1 MLEDLFFF
9 RNKRADTEV
18 KMTVT
23 LKDGSTMEVEQGEK
37 IIDVARKISEG
48 LARNA
53 LIAKMN
59 GKPVDLGRT
68 IDGDC
73 TLEILTFKDEEGRDA
88 YRHTCAHILAQAVK
102 NLYPE
107 AKLAIGPAIRT
118 GFYYDFDF
126 PSPITMDDLPRIEKE
141 MESIIKADLPIER
154 SVVTRK
160 QALTRMRGFDEIYK
174 LQLIEDLPRGS
185 EITLYT
191 QGNFVDL
198 CAGPHLMSTGKVKC
212 FKLTQITGAYW
223 RGNEQNKML
232 TRIYGTAFEKKSEL
246 TEYLNAIEEAKK
258 RDHNKLGRELGIFMT
273 DELVGQGLP
282 LLMPNGAKLFQI
294 LQRFVEDEEARRG
307 YMLTKTPYMAKS
319 DLYKVSG
326 HWDHYKDGMF
336 VLGDEAMDD
345 EVMALRPMTCPF
357 QYLIYKNG
365 IKSYRDLP
373 CRYNETS
380 TLFRNESSGEMHGLT
395 RVRQFT
401 LSEAHIICTPE
412 QVEEEFKGVFEL
424 ILYMEKC
431 LGISDEISFRFSKW
445 DPKNKKK
452 YINDPKAWT
461 ETQALMKKILD
472 DLHIDYVEADG
483 EAAFYGPK
491 LDLQARNVW
500 GKEDT
505 IITIQLDFCAA
516 ERFDMFY
523 IAEDGTRK
531 RPMVIHRSS
540 IGSYER
546 TIAML
551 IEKYAGAFPVWMS
564 PNQVKVLALT
574 DRTADKCKETV
585 SRLQA
590 LGIRA
595 TADLRNEKIGFKIRE
610 AQLEKTPY
618 MLIIGDREAEEDKVS
633 VRGRRAGDLGS
644 MSFDEFITRIRR
656 EIETFSSEN

>member
-1 MLEDLFFF
+1 
-9 RNKRADTEV
+9 
-18 KMTVT
+18 
-23 LKDGSTMEVEQGEK
+23 MEVEKGER
-37 IIDVARKISEG
+37 IIDVATRISEG

-53 LIAKMN
+53 LIARMN
-59 GKPVDLGRT
+59 GKLVELSRT
-68 IDGDC
+68 IDEDC
-73 TLEILTFKDEEGRDA
+73 TLELLTFKDEEGRNA

-102 NLYPE
+102 NLYPD
-107 AKLAIGPAIRT
+107 AKLAIGPAIKT

-126 PSPITMDDLPRIEKE
+126 STPVTMEDLPRIEKE
-141 MESIIKADLPIER
+141 MESIIKANFPIER

-160 QALTRMRGFDEIYK
+160 QALTKMRGFDEIYK

-185 EITLYT
+185 EITMYS

-198 CAGPHLMSTGKVKC
+198 CAGPHLMSTGRVKC

-232 TRIYGTAFEKKSEL
+232 TRIYGTAFKKKSEL

-294 LQRFVEDEEARRG
+294 LQRFVEDEEERRG

-336 VLGDEAMDD
+336 LLGDEAMDE

-380 TLFRNESSGEMHGLT
+380 TLFRNEASGEMHGLT

-431 LGISDEISFRFSKW
+431 LGISDDISFRFSKW

-452 YINDPKAWT
+452 YINNPKAWT

-472 DLHIDYVEADG
+472 DIGINYVEADG

-516 ERFDMFY
+516 DRFDMFY
-523 IAEDGTRK
+523 IAEDGSRK

-564 PNQVKVLALT
+564 PTQVKVLALT
-574 DRTADKCKETV
+574 DRTADKCRETV
-585 SRLQA
+585 NKLSA

-595 TADLRNEKIGFKIRE
+595 KADLRNEKIGFKIRE

-618 MLIIGDREAEEDKVS
+618 MLIIGDREAEENKVS
-633 VRGRRAGDLGS
+633 VRGRKVGDLGT
-644 MSFDEFITRIRR
+644 MTFDEFYARIKG
-656 EIETFSSEN
+656 EIESFSSEN

>member
-1 MLEDLFFF
+1 
-9 RNKRADTEV
+9 
-18 KMTVT
+18 MTVT

-644 MSFDEFITRIRR
+644 MSFDEFVTKIRR

>member
-1 MLEDLFFF
+1 
-9 RNKRADTEV
+9 
-18 KMTVT
+18 
-23 LKDGSTMEVEQGEK
+23 MEVEKGER
-37 IIDVARKISEG
+37 IIDVATRISEG

-53 LIAKMN
+53 LIARMN
-59 GKPVDLGRT
+59 GKLVELSRT
-68 IDGDC
+68 IDEDC
-73 TLEILTFKDEEGRDA
+73 TLELLTFKDEEGRNA

-102 NLYPE
+102 NLYPD
-107 AKLAIGPAIRT
+107 AKLAIGPAIKT

-126 PSPITMDDLPRIEKE
+126 STPVTMEDLPRIEKE
-141 MESIIKADLPIER
+141 MESIIKANFPIER

-160 QALTRMRGFDEIYK
+160 QALTKMRGFDEIYK

-185 EITLYT
+185 EITMYS

-198 CAGPHLMSTGKVKC
+198 CAGPHLMSTGRVKC

-294 LQRFVEDEEARRG
+294 LQRFVEDEEERRG

-336 VLGDEAMDD
+336 LLGDEAMDE

-380 TLFRNESSGEMHGLT
+380 TLFRNEASGEMHGLT

-431 LGISDEISFRFSKW
+431 LGISDDISFRFSKW

-452 YINDPKAWT
+452 YINNPKAWT

-472 DLHIDYVEADG
+472 DIGINYVEADG

-516 ERFDMFY
+516 DRFDMFY
-523 IAEDGTRK
+523 IAEDGSRK

-564 PNQVKVLALT
+564 PTQVKVLALT
-574 DRTADKCKETV
+574 DRTADKCRETV
-585 SRLQA
+585 NKLSA

-595 TADLRNEKIGFKIRE
+595 KADLRNEKIGFKIRE

-618 MLIIGDREAEEDKVS
+618 MLIIGDREAEENKVS
-633 VRGRRAGDLGS
+633 VRGRKVGDLGT
-644 MSFDEFITRIRR
+644 MTFDEFYARIKG
-656 EIETFSSEN
+656 EIESFSSEN

>member
-1 MLEDLFFF
+1 
-9 RNKRADTEV
+9 
-18 KMTVT
+18 MTVT
-23 LKDGSTMEVEQGEK
+23 LKDGSTIQAEQGEK
-37 IIDVARKISEG
+37 IIDVTKRISEG

-53 LIAKMN
+53 LIARMN
-59 GKPVDLGRT
+59 GKLVDLTRT
-68 IDGDC
+68 IDEDC
-73 TLEILTFKDEEGRDA
+73 TLEILTFKDEEGRNA

-102 NLYPE
+102 NLYPD
-107 AKLAIGPAIRT
+107 AKLAIGPAIKT
-118 GFYYDFDF
+118 GFYYDFDL

-185 EITLYT
+185 EITLYA

-246 TEYLNAIEEAKK
+246 TEYLNAVEEAKK

-294 LQRFVEDEEARRG
+294 LQRFVEDEEERRG

-319 DLYKVSG
+319 DLYKISG

-336 VLGDEAMDD
+336 LLGDEAMDD

-401 LSEAHIICTPE
+401 LSEAHIICAPE
-412 QVEEEFKGVFEL
+412 HVEEEFKNVFEL

-431 LGISDEISFRFSKW
+431 LGISDEISYRFSKW
-445 DPKNKKK
+445 DPKKKTK
-452 YINDPKAWT
+452 YINNPKAWT
-461 ETQALMKKILD
+461 ETQTLMKKILD
-472 DLHIDYVEADG
+472 DLGINYVEADG

-505 IITIQLDFCAA
+505 IITIQLDFAAA

-523 IAEDGTRK
+523 IAEDGSRK

-574 DRTADKCKETV
+574 DRTADKCKEIV
-585 SRLQA
+585 SRLRA

-595 TADLRNEKIGFKIRE
+595 TSDLRNEKIGFKIRE

-633 VRGRRAGDLGS
+633 VRARKAGDLGT
-644 MSFDEFITRIRR
+644 MTFDEFATRIKN
-656 EIETFSSEN
+656 EIETFSLEN

>member
-1 MLEDLFFF
+1 
-9 RNKRADTEV
+9 
-18 KMTVT
+18 
-23 LKDGSTMEVEQGEK
+23 MEVEKGER
-37 IIDVARKISEG
+37 IIDVAAHISEG

-53 LIAKMN
+53 LIARMN
-59 GKPVDLGRT
+59 GKLVELSRT
-68 IDGDC
+68 IDEDC
-73 TLEILTFKDEEGRDA
+73 TLELLTFKDEEGRNA

-102 NLYPE
+102 NLYPD
-107 AKLAIGPAIRT
+107 AKLAIGPAIKT

-126 PSPITMDDLPRIEKE
+126 STPVTMEDLPRIEKE
-141 MESIIKADLPIER
+141 MESIIKANFPIER

-160 QALTRMRGFDEIYK
+160 QALTKMRGFDEIYK

-185 EITLYT
+185 EITMYS

-198 CAGPHLMSTGKVKC
+198 CAGPHLMSTGRVKC

-294 LQRFVEDEEARRG
+294 LQRFVEDEEERRG

-336 VLGDEAMDD
+336 LLGDEAMDE

-380 TLFRNESSGEMHGLT
+380 TLFRNEASGEMHGLT

-431 LGISDEISFRFSKW
+431 LGISDDISFRFSKW

-452 YINDPKAWT
+452 YINNPKAWT

-472 DLHIDYVEADG
+472 DIGIKYVEADG

-516 ERFDMFY
+516 DRFDMFY
-523 IAEDGTRK
+523 IAEDGSRK

-564 PNQVKVLALT
+564 PTQVKVLALT
-574 DRTADKCKETV
+574 DRTADKCRETV
-585 SRLQA
+585 NKLSA

-595 TADLRNEKIGFKIRE
+595 KADLRNEKIGFKIRE

-618 MLIIGDREAEEDKVS
+618 MLIIGDREAEENKVS
-633 VRGRRAGDLGS
+633 VRGRKVGDLGT
-644 MSFDEFITRIRR
+644 MTFDEFYARIKG
-656 EIETFSSEN
+656 EIESFSSEN

>member
-1 MLEDLFFF
+1 
-9 RNKRADTEV
+9 
-18 KMTVT
+18 MTVT
-23 LKDGSTMEVEQGEK
+23 LKDGSTIDVEQGEK
-37 IIDVARKISEG
+37 LLDVAKRISEG

-53 LIAKMN
+53 LIAKVD
-59 GKPVDLGRT
+59 GKLVDLSRT
-68 IDGDC
+68 IDSDC
-73 TLEILTFKDEEGRDA
+73 TVEFLTFKDEEGRNA
-88 YRHTCAHILAQAVK
+88 YRHTCSHILAQAVK
-102 NLYPE
+102 NLYPGV
-107 AKLAIGPAIRT
+107 KLAIGPAIKT

-126 PSPITMDDLPRIEKE
+126 PSPITMEDLPRIEKE

-160 QALTRMRGFDEIYK
+160 QAVTKMRGFDEIYK

-185 EITLYT
+185 EITLYS

-246 TEYLNAIEEAKK
+246 TEYLEAIEEAKK

-294 LQRFVEDEEARRG
+294 LQRFVEDEEERRG

-319 DLYKVSG
+319 DLYKISG

-336 VLGDEAMDD
+336 VLGDEAID
-345 EVMALRPMTCPF
+345 EEVIALRPMTCPF

-412 QVEEEFKGVFEL
+412 HVEEEFKGVFEL

-431 LGISDEISFRFSKW
+431 LGISDEITYRFSKW
-445 DPKNKKK
+445 DPKKKSK

-472 DLHIDYVEADG
+472 DLNIDYVEADG

-505 IITIQLDFCAA
+505 IITIQLDFAAA

-523 IAEDGTRK
+523 VAEDGTRK

-585 SRLQA
+585 ERLRT

-618 MLIIGDREAEEDKVS
+618 MLIIGDREAAEDKVS
-633 VRGRRAGDLGS
+633 VRGRKLGDLGT
-644 MSFDEFITRIRR
+644 MSFDDFVSRINN
-656 EIETFSSEN
+656 EIKTFSSEN

>member
-1 MLEDLFFF
+1 
-9 RNKRADTEV
+9 
-18 KMTVT
+18 MTVT
-23 LKDGSTMEVEQGEK
+23 LKDGSTMEAERGER
-37 IIDVARKISEG
+37 IIDVAKRISEG

-53 LIAKMN
+53 LIARMN
-59 GKPVDLGRT
+59 GKLVELGRT
-68 IDGDC
+68 IEEDC
-73 TLEILTFKDEEGRDA
+73 TLELLTFKDEEGRNA
-88 YRHTCAHILAQAVK
+88 YRHTCSHILAQAVK
-102 NLYPE
+102 NLYPD
-107 AKLAIGPAIRT
+107 AKLAIGPAIKT

-126 PSPITMDDLPRIEKE
+126 PTPITMDDLPRIEKE
-141 MESIIKADLPIER
+141 MESIIKADFPIER
-154 SVVTRK
+154 TVVTRK
-160 QALTRMRGFDEIYK
+160 QAVTKMRGFDEIYK

-185 EITLYT
+185 EITFYS
-191 QGNFVDL
+191 QGNFTDL

-223 RGNEQNKML
+223 KGNEKNKML

-246 TEYLNAIEEAKK
+246 TEYLEAVEEAKK

-294 LQRFVEDEEARRG
+294 LQRFVEDEEERRG

-319 DLYKVSG
+319 DLYKISG

-336 VLGDEAMDD
+336 VLGDEAMDE
-345 EVMALRPMTCPF
+345 EVIALRPMTCPF

-412 QVEEEFKGVFEL
+412 QIEDEFKGVFDL

-445 DPKNKKK
+445 DPKKKSK
-452 YINDPKAWT
+452 YINNPKAWT

-472 DLHIDYVEADG
+472 DIGINYVEADG

-505 IITIQLDFCAA
+505 IITIQLDFAAA
-516 ERFDMFY
+516 ERFDMSY
-523 IAEDGTRK
+523 VAEDGTRK
-531 RPMVIHRSS
+531 RPMIIHRSS

-585 SRLQA
+585 EKLRA
-590 LGIRA
+590 LGLRA

-618 MLIIGDREAEEDKVS
+618 MLIIGDREAEEGKVS
-633 VRGRRAGDLGS
+633 VRGRKTGDLGS
-644 MSFDEFITRIRR
+644 MTFDEFVSRIKH

>member
-1 MLEDLFFF
+1 
-9 RNKRADTEV
+9 
-18 KMTVT
+18 MTVT

-232 TRIYGTAFEKKSEL
+232 ARIYGTAFEKKSEL

-461 ETQALMKKILD
+461 ETQALMKRILD

-644 MSFDEFITRIRR
+644 MSFDEFVTRIRR

>member
-1 MLEDLFFF
+1 
-9 RNKRADTEV
+9 
-18 KMTVT
+18 MTVT
-23 LKDGSTMEVEQGEK
+23 LKDGSTIDVEQGEK
-37 IIDVARKISEG
+37 LLDVAKRISEG
-48 LARNA
+48 LARNT
-53 LIAKMN
+53 LIAKVD
-59 GKPVDLGRT
+59 GKLVDLSRT
-68 IDGDC
+68 IDSDC
-73 TLEILTFKDEEGRDA
+73 TVEFLTFKDEEGKNA
-88 YRHTCAHILAQAVK
+88 YRHTCSHILAQAVK
-102 NLYPE
+102 NLYPGV
-107 AKLAIGPAIRT
+107 KLAIGPAIKT

-126 PSPITMDDLPRIEKE
+126 PSPITMEDLPRIEKE

-160 QALTRMRGFDEIYK
+160 QAVTKMRGFDEIYK

-185 EITLYT
+185 EITLYS

-246 TEYLNAIEEAKK
+246 TEYLEAIEEAKK

-294 LQRFVEDEEARRG
+294 LQRFVEDEEERRG

-319 DLYKVSG
+319 DLYKISG

-336 VLGDEAMDD
+336 VLGDEAID
-345 EVMALRPMTCPF
+345 EEVIALRPMTCPF

-401 LSEAHIICTPE
+401 LSEAHIICAPE
-412 QVEEEFKGVFEL
+412 HVEEEFKGVFEL

-431 LGISDEISFRFSKW
+431 LGISDEITYRFSKW
-445 DPKNKKK
+445 DPKKKSK

-472 DLHIDYVEADG
+472 DLNIDYVEADG

-505 IITIQLDFCAA
+505 IITIQLDFAAA

-523 IAEDGTRK
+523 VAEDGTRK

-585 SRLQA
+585 ERLRT

-618 MLIIGDREAEEDKVS
+618 MLIIGDREAAEDKVS
-633 VRGRRAGDLGS
+633 VRGRKLGDLGT
-644 MSFDEFITRIRR
+644 MSFDDFVSRINN
-656 EIETFSSEN
+656 EIKTFSSEN

>member
-1 MLEDLFFF
+1 M
-9 RNKRADTEV
+9 R
-18 KMTVT
+18 VT
-23 LKDGSTMEVEQGEK
+23 LKDGSAIEAEKGER
-37 IIDVARKISEG
+37 IIDVAARISEG

-53 LIAKMN
+53 LIARVN
-59 GKPVDLGRT
+59 GKLTELNRT
-68 IDGDC
+68 IDEDC
-73 TLEILTFKDEEGRDA
+73 SLEILTFKDEDGRNA

-102 NLYPE
+102 NLFPD
-107 AKLAIGPAIRT
+107 AKLAIGPSVKT

-126 PSPITMDDLPRIEKE
+126 STPITMDDLPRIEKE
-141 MESIIKADLPIER
+141 MDSIIKADFPIER
-154 SVVTRK
+154 HVVTRK
-160 QALTRMRGFDEIYK
+160 QALTKMRGFDEIYK

-185 EITLYT
+185 EITMYS

-198 CAGPHLMSTGKVKC
+198 CAGPHLMSTGRVKC

-294 LQRFVEDEEARRG
+294 LQRFVEDEEERRG

-319 DLYKVSG
+319 DLYKISG

-412 QVEEEFKGVFEL
+412 QVEDEFKGVFEL

-452 YINDPKAWT
+452 YINNPKAWT

-472 DLHIDYVEADG
+472 DIGIDYVEAEG

-516 ERFDMFY
+516 DRFDMYY
-523 IAEDGTRK
+523 IAEDGSRK

-564 PNQVKVLALT
+564 PTQVKVLALT
-574 DRTADKCKETV
+574 DRTADKCREV
-585 SRLQA
+585 VGRLKA
-590 LGIRA
+590 LGVRA
-595 TADLRNEKIGFKIRE
+595 KADLRNEKIGFKIRE
-610 AQLEKTPY
+610 AQLEKIPY
-618 MLIIGDREAEEDKVS
+618 MLVIGDREAAEDKVS
-633 VRGRRAGDLGS
+633 VRGRKVGDLGS
-644 MSFDEFITRIRR
+644 MTFNDFCERLKG
-656 EIETFSSEN
+656 EIETFSADN

>member
-1 MLEDLFFF
+1 
-9 RNKRADTEV
+9 
-18 KMTVT
+18 MTVT

-37 IIDVARKISEG
+37 IIDVAHKISEG

-644 MSFDEFITRIRR
+644 MSFDEFVTRIRR

>member
-1 MLEDLFFF
+1 
-9 RNKRADTEV
+9 
-18 KMTVT
+18 
-23 LKDGSTMEVEQGEK
+23 MEVEKGER
-37 IIDVARKISEG
+37 IIDVATRISEG

-53 LIAKMN
+53 LIARMN
-59 GKPVDLGRT
+59 GKLVELSRT
-68 IDGDC
+68 IDEDC
-73 TLEILTFKDEEGRDA
+73 TLELLTFKDEEGRDA

-102 NLYPE
+102 NLYPD
-107 AKLAIGPAIRT
+107 AKLAIGPAIKT

-126 PSPITMDDLPRIEKE
+126 STPVTMEDLPRIEKE
-141 MESIIKADLPIER
+141 MESIIKANFPIER

-160 QALTRMRGFDEIYK
+160 QALTKMRGFDEIYK

-185 EITLYT
+185 EITMYS

-198 CAGPHLMSTGKVKC
+198 CAGPHLMSTGRVKC

-294 LQRFVEDEEARRG
+294 LQRFVEDEDERRG

-336 VLGDEAMDD
+336 LLGDEAMDE

-380 TLFRNESSGEMHGLT
+380 TLFRNEASGEMHGLT

-431 LGISDEISFRFSKW
+431 LGISDDISFRFSKW

-452 YINDPKAWT
+452 YINNPKAWT

-472 DLHIDYVEADG
+472 DIGINYVEADG

-516 ERFDMFY
+516 DRFDMFY
-523 IAEDGTRK
+523 IAEDGSRK

-564 PNQVKVLALT
+564 PTQVKVLALT
-574 DRTADKCKETV
+574 DRTADKCRETV
-585 SRLQA
+585 NKLSA

-595 TADLRNEKIGFKIRE
+595 KADLRNEKIGFKIRE

-618 MLIIGDREAEEDKVS
+618 MLIIGDREAEENKVS
-633 VRGRRAGDLGS
+633 VRGRKVGDLGT
-644 MSFDEFITRIRR
+644 MTFDEFYARIKG
-656 EIETFSSEN
+656 EIESFSSEN

>member
-1 MLEDLFFF
+1 
-9 RNKRADTEV
+9 
-18 KMTVT
+18 MTVT
-23 LKDGSTMEVEQGEK
+23 LKDGSTIQAEQGEK
-37 IIDVARKISEG
+37 IIDVTKRISEG

-53 LIAKMN
+53 LIARMN
-59 GKPVDLGRT
+59 GKLVDLTRT
-68 IDGDC
+68 IDEDC
-73 TLEILTFKDEEGRDA
+73 TLEILTFNDEEGRNA

-102 NLYPE
+102 NLYPD
-107 AKLAIGPAIRT
+107 AKLAIGPAIKT
-118 GFYYDFDF
+118 GFYYDFDL

-246 TEYLNAIEEAKK
+246 TEYLNAVEEAKK

-294 LQRFVEDEEARRG
+294 LQRFVEDEEERRG

-319 DLYKVSG
+319 DLYKISG

-336 VLGDEAMDD
+336 LLGDEAMDD

-401 LSEAHIICTPE
+401 LSEAHIICAPE
-412 QVEEEFKGVFEL
+412 HVEEEFKNVFEL

-431 LGISDEISFRFSKW
+431 LGISDEISYRFSKW
-445 DPKNKKK
+445 DPKKKTK
-452 YINDPKAWT
+452 YINNPKAWT
-461 ETQALMKKILD
+461 ETQTLMKKILD
-472 DLHIDYVEADG
+472 DLGINYVEADG

-505 IITIQLDFCAA
+505 IITIQLDFAAA

-523 IAEDGTRK
+523 VAEDGTRK
-531 RPMVIHRSS
+531 RPMVIHRTS

-574 DRTADKCKETV
+574 DRTADKCKEIV
-585 SRLQA
+585 SRLHA

-595 TADLRNEKIGFKIRE
+595 TSDLRNEKIGFKIRE

-633 VRGRRAGDLGS
+633 VRARKAGDLGT
-644 MSFDEFITRIRR
+644 MTFDEFATRIKN
-656 EIETFSSEN
+656 EIETFSLEN

>member
-1 MLEDLFFF
+1 M
-9 RNKRADTEV
+9 R
-18 KMTVT
+18 VT
-23 LKDGSTMEVEQGEK
+23 LKDGSTMEVEKGER
-37 IIDVARKISEG
+37 IIDVAARISEG

-53 LIAKMN
+53 LIARMN
-59 GKPVDLGRT
+59 GKLVELSRT
-68 IDGDC
+68 IDEDC
-73 TLEILTFKDEEGRDA
+73 TLELLTFKDEEGRNA

-102 NLYPE
+102 NLYPD
-107 AKLAIGPAIRT
+107 AKLAIGPAIKT

-126 PSPITMDDLPRIEKE
+126 STPVTMEDLPRIEKE
-141 MESIIKADLPIER
+141 MESIIKANFPIER

-160 QALTRMRGFDEIYK
+160 QALTKMRGFDEIYK

-185 EITLYT
+185 EITMYS

-198 CAGPHLMSTGKVKC
+198 CAGPHLMSTGRVKC

-294 LQRFVEDEEARRG
+294 LQRFVEDEEERRG

-336 VLGDEAMDD
+336 LLGDEAMDE

-380 TLFRNESSGEMHGLT
+380 TLFRNEASGEMHGLT

-431 LGISDEISFRFSKW
+431 LGISDDISFRFSKW

-452 YINDPKAWT
+452 YINNPKAWT

-472 DLHIDYVEADG
+472 DIGINYVEADG

-516 ERFDMFY
+516 DRFDMFY
-523 IAEDGTRK
+523 IAEDGSRK

-564 PNQVKVLALT
+564 PTQVKVLALT
-574 DRTADKCKETV
+574 DRTADKCRETV
-585 SRLQA
+585 NKLSA

-595 TADLRNEKIGFKIRE
+595 KADLRNEKIGFKIRE

-618 MLIIGDREAEEDKVS
+618 MLIIGDREAEENKVS
-633 VRGRRAGDLGS
+633 VRGRKVGDLGT
-644 MSFDEFITRIRR
+644 MTFDEFYARIKG
-656 EIETFSSEN
+656 EIESFSSEN

>member
-1 MLEDLFFF
+1 
-9 RNKRADTEV
+9 
-18 KMTVT
+18 MTVT

-574 DRTADKCKETV
+574 DRTADRCKETV

-644 MSFDEFITRIRR
+644 MSFDEFVTRIRR

>member
-1 MLEDLFFF
+1 
-9 RNKRADTEV
+9 
-18 KMTVT
+18 MTVT
-23 LKDGSTMEVEQGEK
+23 LKDGSTIQAEQGEK
-37 IIDVARKISEG
+37 IIDVTKRISEG

-53 LIAKMN
+53 LIARMN
-59 GKPVDLGRT
+59 GKLVDLTRT
-68 IDGDC
+68 IDEDC
-73 TLEILTFKDEEGRDA
+73 TLEILTFKDEEGRNA

-102 NLYPE
+102 NLYPD
-107 AKLAIGPAIRT
+107 AKLAIGPAIKT
-118 GFYYDFDF
+118 GFYYDFDL
-126 PSPITMDDLPRIEKE
+126 PSPITMDDLQRIEKE

-246 TEYLNAIEEAKK
+246 TEYLNAVEEAKK

-294 LQRFVEDEEARRG
+294 LQRFVEDEEERRG

-319 DLYKVSG
+319 DLYKISG

-336 VLGDEAMDD
+336 LLGDEAMDD

-401 LSEAHIICTPE
+401 LSEAHIICAPE
-412 QVEEEFKGVFEL
+412 HVEEEFKNVFEL

-431 LGISDEISFRFSKW
+431 LGISDEISYRFSKW
-445 DPKNKKK
+445 DPKKKTK
-452 YINDPKAWT
+452 YINNPKAWT
-461 ETQALMKKILD
+461 ETQTLMKKILD
-472 DLHIDYVEADG
+472 DLGINYVEADG

-505 IITIQLDFCAA
+505 IITIQLDFAAA

-523 IAEDGTRK
+523 IAEDGSRK

-574 DRTADKCKETV
+574 DRTADKCKEIV
-585 SRLQA
+585 SRLRA

-595 TADLRNEKIGFKIRE
+595 TSDLRNEKIGFKIRE

-633 VRGRRAGDLGS
+633 VRARKAGDLGT
-644 MSFDEFITRIRR
+644 MTFDEFATRIKN
-656 EIETFSSEN
+656 EIETFSLEN

>member
-1 MLEDLFFF
+1 
-9 RNKRADTEV
+9 
-18 KMTVT
+18 
-23 LKDGSTMEVEQGEK
+23 MEVEKGER
-37 IIDVARKISEG
+37 IIDVATRISEG

-53 LIAKMN
+53 LIARMN
-59 GKPVDLGRT
+59 GKLVELSRT
-68 IDGDC
+68 IDEDC
-73 TLEILTFKDEEGRDA
+73 TLELLTFKDEEGRNA

-102 NLYPE
+102 NLYPD
-107 AKLAIGPAIRT
+107 AKLAIGPAIKT

-126 PSPITMDDLPRIEKE
+126 STPVTMEDLPRIEKE
-141 MESIIKADLPIER
+141 MESIIKANFPIER

-160 QALTRMRGFDEIYK
+160 QALTKMRGFDEIYK

-185 EITLYT
+185 EITMYS

-198 CAGPHLMSTGKVKC
+198 CAGPHLMSTGRVKC

-294 LQRFVEDEEARRG
+294 LQRFVEDEEERRG

-336 VLGDEAMDD
+336 LLGDEAMDE

-380 TLFRNESSGEMHGLT
+380 TLFRNEASGEMHGLT

-431 LGISDEISFRFSKW
+431 LGISDDISFRFSKW

-452 YINDPKAWT
+452 YINNPKAWT

-472 DLHIDYVEADG
+472 DIGIKYVEADG

-516 ERFDMFY
+516 DRFDMFY
-523 IAEDGTRK
+523 IAEDGSRK

-564 PNQVKVLALT
+564 PTQVKVLALT
-574 DRTADKCKETV
+574 DRTADKCRETV
-585 SRLQA
+585 NKLSA

-595 TADLRNEKIGFKIRE
+595 KADLRNEKIGFKIRE

-618 MLIIGDREAEEDKVS
+618 MLIIGDREAEENKVS
-633 VRGRRAGDLGS
+633 VRGRKVGDLGT
-644 MSFDEFITRIRR
+644 MTFDEFYARIKG
-656 EIETFSSEN
+656 EIESFSSEN